1 MKFKLLSILVSII
14 FISPFNLQS
23 FSNKDSIIN
32 HLEWRSIGPDRG
44 GRSIAVSGSS
54 SRINEY
60 YFGAVGGGL
69 WKTIDGGQTWKPVT
83 DGQLKSSSVGA
94 VAVSNSNPDVVY
106 IGMGETELRGNIMQG
121 DGVYKSIDAGKTWEH
136 VGLEET
142 QAISKIRVHPTNS
155 DIVYVAALGHPYG
168 ENPERGVFKS
178 TDGGKNWKKIL
189 FKSTKAGA
197 IDLVMDANNP
207 DVLYSTFWQVYR
219 TPYKMLGGGPD
230 CGIYKTT
237 DGGKSWEDISENS
250 GLPSRP
256 LGKIG
261 ITVSPVNSNRLW
273 ALVEAN
279 NGGVYTSDDAGSTW
293 SLINDERKLRQRA
306 FYYSRIYADPK
317 DENTVYALNTGFYK
331 SVDGGK
337 TFDKR
342 IIVPHGDNHDLWIDP
357 QNPMRMVNAN
367 DGGGCVSVNGGE
379 SWTDLDFPTSQ
390 FYHIMV
396 TRDFPYMI
404 CGAQQDNSTMCI
416 PSEGWNFKQARG
428 PHKQYYYAIGGG
440 ESGYISQHPNKLDW
454 FYAGSQ
460 GALLTKYDRSNGYR
474 RDIQVY
480 PRFFSG
486 EPSSAL
492 PERWQWTFPI
502 VFSPLNANKLYT
514 CSQHVWI
521 SEDDGQSWTK
531 ISPDLTYAD
540 PNTLGDTGGIITN
553 DMNGPEIYATVFAL
567 ALSNHDEN
575 VIWAGSDDGL
585 VHITMDHGKTWKNIT
600 PIDMSKDTR
609 ISIIEESTHNPG
621 TAYIAAKRYQMDDR
635 KPYIWKTSDYG
646 KTWDLIVDGIRK
658 DDFIHVVREDLIVPG
673 LLYAGGEHGV
683 WVSYDNGD
691 NWSSLSLNMPDTQIS
706 DLIVTDK
713 DIVVGTHGRSIY
725 ILDDISPIREM
736 SKVDL
741 NKPHLYD
748 TYYAARRIQNAE
760 IKYYLPDDVTSLNI
774 RIFDQ
779 KGNVVLEKEG
789 LIEKDASEEESS
801 WYGSDNKNP
810 SMKKGLNTYIWNL
823 RYPGAIEFEGMII
836 WSARPQ
842 LGPIAPPGKYIIEL
856 TINNKKYET
865 SIDLIKDPR
874 IDVSDDD
881 INVQFNFAMEIRNQ
895 TDLANRSVIEIRNMK
910 VHLDS
915 IISKKSF
922 SRSDKIKT
930 LISKL
935 ETIESSIYQVKNQS
949 GQDPLN
955 FPIRVNN
962 RLAYLRKSVESG
974 DGLPTKGSR
983 EVFKLLKD
991 ELSGYTNSLD
1001 KLKKEFN
1008 RYL

>member
-1 MKFKLLSILVSII
+1 MKFKLLSTLITII
-14 FISPFNLQS
+14 FIFSFNLQS
-23 FSNKDSIIN
+23 FSNKDSITN

-121 DGVYKSIDAGKTWEH
+121 DGIYKSIDAGKTWEH

-142 QAISKIRVHPTNS
+142 QAISKIRVHPTNP

-178 TDGGKNWKKIL
+178 TDGGKNWNKIL

-357 QNPMRMVNAN
+357 QNPMRMINAN

-502 VFSPLNANKLYT
+502 VFSPLNPDKLYT
-514 CSQHVWI
+514 CSQHVWV

-567 ALSNHDEN
+567 VPSNHDEN

-585 VHITMDHGKTWKNIT
+585 VHITTDHGKTWKNIT
-600 PIDMSKDTR
+600 PIDMPKDTR

-621 TAYIAAKRYQMDDR
+621 TAYVAAKRYQMDDR

-646 KTWDLIVDGIRK
+646 KTWNLIVDGIRK
-658 DDFIHVVREDLIVPG
+658 DDFIHVVREDLIVSG

-736 SKVDL
+736 SEVDF

-748 TYYAARRIQNAE
+748 TYYAARHVQNAE
-760 IKYYLPDDVTSLNI
+760 IKYYLPNDVTSLNI
-774 RIFDQ
+774 RILDQ

-789 LIEKDASEEESS
+789 LIEKDALEEESS

-823 RYPGAIEFEGMII
+823 RYPGATEFDGMII

-856 TINNKKYET
+856 TINNEKYET

-915 IISKKSF
+915 IISKKIF
-922 SRSDKIKT
+922 SSSAKIKK
-930 LISKL
+930 LKSKL

-983 EVFKLLKD
+983 EVFELLKD

>member
-1 MKFKLLSILVSII
+1 MKFKLLSTLITII
-14 FISPFNLQS
+14 FIFSFNLQS
-23 FSNKDSIIN
+23 FSNKDSITN

-121 DGVYKSIDAGKTWEH
+121 DGIYKSIDAGKTWEH

-142 QAISKIRVHPTNS
+142 QAISKIRVHPTNP

-178 TDGGKNWKKIL
+178 TDGGKNWNKIL

-502 VFSPLNANKLYT
+502 VFSPLNPNKLYT
-514 CSQHVWI
+514 CSQHVWV

-567 ALSNHDEN
+567 VPSNHDEN

-585 VHITMDHGKTWKNIT
+585 VHITTDHGKTWKNIT
-600 PIDMSKDTR
+600 PIDMPKDTR

-621 TAYIAAKRYQMDDR
+621 TAYVAAKRYQMDDR

-646 KTWDLIVDGIRK
+646 KTWNLIVNGIRK
-658 DDFIHVVREDLIVPG
+658 DDFIHVVREDLIVSG

-736 SKVDL
+736 SEVDF

-748 TYYAARRIQNAE
+748 TYYAARRVQNAE
-760 IKYYLPDDVTSLNI
+760 IKYYLPNDVTSLNI
-774 RIFDQ
+774 RILDQ

-789 LIEKDASEEESS
+789 LIEKDALEEESS

-823 RYPGAIEFEGMII
+823 RYPGATEFDGMII

-856 TINNKKYET
+856 TINNEKYET

-915 IISKKSF
+915 IISKKS
-922 SRSDKIKT
+922 SSSSAKIKK
-930 LISKL
+930 LKSKL

-983 EVFKLLKD
+983 EVFELLKD